1 MKYIVDLDSLKDCL
15 SLLPKPVKN
24 GNLEYV
30 CLQSV
35 KEMIDKFPK
44 EEYGYEYKEAL
55 NEWRDC
61 SEKMSQTSKDILS
74 GKGLSKI

>member
-15 SLLPKPVKN
+15 GLLKTPTSVN
-24 GNLEYV
+24 GIDCVYLKDVN
-30 CLQSV
+30 
-35 KEMIDKFPK
+35 EMIDKFPK
-44 EEYGYEYKEAL
+44 EEYCHEYKEAL
-55 NEWRDC
+55 NAWRDR